1 MFHDHDHDHDPLISL
16 DYIDAR
22 DIVLA
27 KPSSDQV
34 HPSAFAATRSQEKS
48 SQNTDRVLEQA
59 RRSRIQKPAMRR
71 PDRPDERGLRNRV
84 SETPTVRGTPMA
96 DQDREMQDAQILDID
111 QFPIPPLSQAHD
123 RPFAVI
129 KPPTTTS
136 SDFRNLS
143 ADPDNLQPA
152 RRKKVQIDGLAEDEL
167 RSLLRP
173 HPNRIPTAMLS
184 QEVRGVT
191 IADLLSQPNIRSHVE
206 ELMADEEQPS
216 GRGPEVNHLA
226 TGRASCSQSEEFASR
241 LADLVSPDWPGP
253 RPTPHSTPHSTSRE
267 APCRKSQ
274 NCSNSTKRRIEDD
287 ANDDDPITIPEV
299 NVAESNLTTQV
310 RHRITGVSDT
320 YNEALDRVTHHN
332 LQETQRAAGLAFVQ
346 SELPTCWATIG
357 PHAIRCL
364 INTGAQMNL
373 MRVSAANALKIPY
386 EEASADITNR
396 EGVIS
401 ANGSMDPF
409 LGTAWD
415 VPLKIGQVTTNTHF
429 RIIENLTRSAILG
442 APWCASS

>member
-1 MFHDHDHDHDPLISL
+1 PQHKQFGEIKGPVPYRNQLHWLKEKIRDFFEVTDDMLDQPASSVKAEMFDGKDSRGMGQSSNNRVDFCPSTSKPSGQGNIVTIKQRGTRSSAPKDELADFQEHHMFHDHDHDHDPLISL

-34 HPSAFAATRSQEKS
+34 HLSAFAATRSQEKS

-71 PDRPDERGLRNRV
+71 PDRPDKRGLRNRV
-84 SETPTVRGTPMA
+84 SETPTVCGTPMA
-96 DQDREMQDAQILDID
+96 DQGREMQDAQILDID
-111 QFPIPPLSQAHD
+111 QFPIPPPSQAHD

-129 KPPTTTS
+129 KLPTTTS

-173 HPNRIPTAMLS
+173 HPNCIPTAMLS

-191 IADLLSQPNIRSHVE
+191 IADLLSQPNIWSHVE
-206 ELMADEEQPS
+206 ELMADEERPL

-253 RPTPHSTPHSTSRE
+253 RPTPHSTPHSTSRG
-267 APCRKSQ
+267 APCRRSQ
-274 NCSNSTKRRIEDD
+274 NFSNSTKRRIEDD
-287 ANDDDPITIPEV
+287 TNDDDPITIPEV

-310 RHRITGVSDT
+310 RHRITGFSNT
-320 YNEALDRVTHHN
+320 YNEALDRV
-332 LQETQRAAGLAFVQ
+332 
-346 SELPTCWATIG
+346 
-357 PHAIRCL
+357 
-364 INTGAQMNL
+364 
-373 MRVSAANALKIPY
+373 
-386 EEASADITNR
+386 
-396 EGVIS
+396 
-401 ANGSMDPF
+401 
-409 LGTAWD
+409 
-415 VPLKIGQVTTNTHF
+415 
-429 RIIENLTRSAILG
+429 
-442 APWCASS
+442 